1 MGKTA
6 LEYFNEKT
14 QGMNTYND
22 LFDNEEVNA
31 KISAVSTVL
40 YNTDMDEERANHY
53 IDRLRENNTLDMDV
67 HEEIGYI
74 YNYNERL
81 KFSEIQ
87 KDKKEKY
94 SQNME
99 KMSAYVDLDNIKEN
113 NELLSDKFE
122 EAIDI
127 QRDFLYNTPVFK
139 EHLDR
144 ADFMNENRA
153 WRKEAAVEAKKFAR
167 ERGKKEGVRKAG
179 FEAAKE
185 AAAKAQKL
193 AEERA
198 DAEEKAI
205 SFKEMENMEKGS
217 EKKELVK
224 KESEKKPHE
233 LTPGMGGK
241 S

>member
-1 MGKTA
+1 
-6 LEYFNEKT
+6 
-14 QGMNTYND
+14 
-22 LFDNEEVNA
+22 
-31 KISAVSTVL
+31 
-40 YNTDMDEERANHY
+40 
-53 IDRLRENNTLDMDV
+53 
-67 HEEIGYI
+67 
-74 YNYNERL
+74 
-81 KFSEIQ
+81 
-87 KDKKEKY
+87 
-94 SQNME
+94 ME

-198 DAEEKAI
+198 DAKEKAI